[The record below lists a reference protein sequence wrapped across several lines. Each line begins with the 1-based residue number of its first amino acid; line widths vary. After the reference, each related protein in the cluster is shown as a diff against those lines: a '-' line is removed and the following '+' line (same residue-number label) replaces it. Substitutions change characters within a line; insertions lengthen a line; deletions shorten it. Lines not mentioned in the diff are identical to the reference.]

1 MALLSGVTSAV
12 PMQTIRKCCHRWRNL
27 VWNMQSFKQFSY
39 YWLCEPTFLRIIL
52 SVIITL
58 WEDITQ
64 LNKIWCQIHG
74 SFCHLWQHQLVVCT
88 RTVKLLSPP
97 MVVPSMW
104 PNAETK
110 VNPCHLVCLAK
121 SDIKHHWIIY
131 ALLSQLLTW
140 SGNQEVGNERWGMRN
155 EKLEMRNKRL
165 GICKMDLE
173 WDWIGPRE
181 MGSGIQMGILVTEVS
196 TSVVGGIVWK

>member
-39 YWLCEPTFLRIIL
+39 YLLCEPTFLKIIL

-110 VNPCHLVCLAK
+110 VNPCHSHSQVPLSILLFDLILWLWWLDFMTIFLQIWGEEAPFLV
-121 SDIKHHWIIY
+121 
-131 ALLSQLLTW
+131 
-140 SGNQEVGNERWGMRN
+140 
-155 EKLEMRNKRL
+155 
-165 GICKMDLE
+165 
-173 WDWIGPRE
+173 
-181 MGSGIQMGILVTEVS
+181 
-196 TSVVGGIVWK
+196 

>member
-12 PMQTIRKCCHRWRNL
+12 PMQTIRKCCHRWQNL

-39 YWLCEPTFLRIIL
+39 YWLCEPTFLKIIL

-110 VNPCHLVCLAK
+110 VNPCHWSMDWSYYVVQHF
-121 SDIKHHWIIY
+121 SWWVVWITRILIR
-131 ALLSQLLTW
+131 AS
-140 SGNQEVGNERWGMRN
+140 SCNQIRMFSP
-155 EKLEMRNKRL
+155 LEEGWYLIR
-165 GICKMDLE
+165 
-173 WDWIGPRE
+173 
-181 MGSGIQMGILVTEVS
+181 
-196 TSVVGGIVWK
+196 

>member
-1 MALLSGVTSAV
+1 MDAIGRIYCKHCWFFGPEMALLSGVTSAV

-39 YWLCEPTFLRIIL
+39 YWLCEPTFLKIIL

-110 VNPCHLVCLAK
+110 VNPCHYCGLAN
-121 SDIKHHWIIY
+121 HT
-131 ALLSQLLTW
+131 AE
-140 SGNQEVGNERWGMRN
+140 QEVGKMNLIKPWRN
-155 EKLEMRNKRL
+155 HRK
-165 GICKMDLE
+165 G
-173 WDWIGPRE
+173 
-181 MGSGIQMGILVTEVS
+181 
-196 TSVVGGIVWK
+196 